1 MSQENVER
9 VRESLE
15 AFARRDKTAWYEL
28 CDPSLEVV
36 PVGDW
41 PEGEKIRGREAA
53 WDFLVAGDE
62 PWEPGS
68 YEMAEVMDKDENVVT
83 WLKRDMR
90 GKSSGVEVQY
100 DYWLMVSFR
109 DRRAV
114 RLEWFEKRES
124 ALEAAGLRE

>member
-15 AFARRDKTAWYEL
+15 AFARRDKAAWCEL
-28 CDPSLEVV
+28 CDPNLEVV
-36 PVGDW
+36 PIGDW
-41 PEGEKIRGREAA
+41 PESEPIRGREAA
-53 WDFLVAGDE
+53 WDFFVAFEE

-68 YEMAEVMDKDENVVT
+68 YEMAEVMHSAKSVVT
-83 WLKRDMR
+83 RLKRDMR
-90 GKSSGVEVQY
+90 GKSSGIEVQY
-100 DYWLMVSFR
+100 DYWMVVTIR
-109 DRRAV
+109 DRKAV